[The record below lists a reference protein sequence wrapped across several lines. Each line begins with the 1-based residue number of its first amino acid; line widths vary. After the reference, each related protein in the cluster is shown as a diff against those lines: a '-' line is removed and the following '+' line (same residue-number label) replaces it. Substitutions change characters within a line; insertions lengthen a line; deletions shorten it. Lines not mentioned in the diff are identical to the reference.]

1 MTRQD
6 LGFVISRAMAVWL
19 IVMLMQNLSYAL
31 YGLLLY
37 LRSEDYKLIDL
48 ATPVCIGGMYLGLAW
63 LLWFRAD
70 VFAGS
75 HDPEKPGGTSINGR
89 ELFEALAAMVGLYY
103 AASGVARTISL
114 TAMKFY
120 SSEVRDTFSAYG
132 TSWYDACAEFV
143 VGVAMML
150 IFSPRVR
157 RAVVKF
163 WSLSDDE
170 EAKASAESEG

>member
-75 HDPEKPGGTSINGR
+75 SESEKPIGSSINGR
-89 ELFEALAAMVGLYY
+89 ELFEALAAAVGFYY
-103 AASGVARTISL
+103 AGSGISRVIAL
-114 TAMKFY
+114 AAMNFY
-120 SSEVRDTFSAYG
+120 TSEVRDTYYAYG
-132 TSWYDACAEFV
+132 TSWYHAGAEFA

-150 IFSPRVR
+150 FFSPRVR
-157 RAVVKF
+157 RALVKF

-170 EAKASAESEG
+170 DAKTQAESEG